1 MIETVAPETPSF
13 VLLMSRSLTPSEEGP
28 PLLWLDEY
36 IKRIGNSVNKDM
48 FCLMYIIL
56 CTCVG

>member
-28 PLLWLDEY
+28 PLLWFDEY
-36 IKRIGNSVNKDM
+36 IKRIGNAVNKA
-48 FCLMYIIL
+48 FF
-56 CTCVG
+56 V